1 MSDWGATHAVA
12 LEQGMEQE
20 MDGDD
25 TIGHSIVY
33 TERAIAALP
42 KEVVDQAVYRI
53 LWASIST
60 GVFDAAPTQTGTVE
74 TNTTTPDSKI

>member
-12 LEQGMEQE
+12 VEQGLEQE
-20 MDGDD
+20 MDGGDP
-25 TIGHSIVY
+25 TTLVY
-33 TERAIAALP
+33 TEEAIAALP
-42 KEVVDQAVYRI
+42 IDEVNEAVYRI

-74 TNTTTPDSKI
+74 TNTTTPESKI